1 MPNLSFSVKS
11 SLKGGKTLPKTKVL
25 VVDDQVVAR
34 DMFMLYLNS
43 SEKYEFVGSVSSA
56 AKAVDFVADNK
67 VDLIIMDIFM
77 TDGSNGFSAAESV
90 KKLHPEIKIVAVT
103 SMVEGLLLRRAR
115 EIGVESFWYKEAQEE
130 TILDVLDRTVA
141 GERVYPDAP
150 PKTEL
155 GLASNDS
162 FTDRELEVLRLMT
175 IGLTNSKI
183 AQKLNIGEG
192 TVKTYIH
199 NMLEKTGFENRTEL
213 AIEARIKGI
222 VVSLDDIP
230 DRNN

>member
-1 MPNLSFSVKS
+1 M
-11 SLKGGKTLPKTKVL
+11 
-25 VVDDQVVAR
+25 
-34 DMFMLYLNS
+34 
-43 SEKYEFVGSVSSA
+43 
-56 AKAVDFVADNK
+56 
-67 VDLIIMDIFM
+67 
-77 TDGSNGFSAAESV
+77 
-90 KKLHPEIKIVAVT
+90 
-103 SMVEGLLLRRAR
+103 LRRAR

-150 PKTEL
+150 PKIEL
-155 GLASNDS
+155 GLAESDS

-183 AQKLNIGEG
+183 AQKLNISEG

-222 VVSLDDIP
+222 VVNLDDIP